1 MFFGHYL
8 SHESP
13 RKRVLVMSTPK
24 SLSRG
29 LEQNVCVCV
38 CDLEGPKFNMAFTVN
53 FLFTSI
59 GAGLL
64 LAKNEKRK
72 TRPQMAPIFCRAL
85 RAVVLKFEVRLGM

>member
-1 MFFGHYL
+1 
-8 SHESP
+8 
-13 RKRVLVMSTPK
+13 MSAPE

-29 LEQNVCVCV
+29 LEQTRVCVCV

-53 FLFTSI
+53 FLFTAI

-64 LAKNEKRK
+64 LARNERRK